1 MVDFP
6 DRIVTRIE
14 FAFGADPD
22 GDPDTWDWTDV
33 TSRRQAQSISIT
45 YGRQNEGATVQTAS
59 ITVTLDNLD
68 GDLTPDNPSSVHYPD
83 VVEGTPMRFSLQWE
97 DTWYGRFFGE
107 TTSWEPDWPH
117 GDLSNETTG
126 YQGEARVVVTAA
138 GRIQRL
144 DQGSKPLKD
153 ALRRHI
159 EASGPLLYWTLTDGQ
174 DARQGSE
181 VIEGAQPVRAV
192 GEAGSF
198 FQGQPAWGQGT
209 LAPWHEPVVQ
219 LAANTEG
226 RLSVRV
232 QPRDLTAWAADHYRA
247 GPGGAPDDF
256 TVFDTGAGTDADPLV
271 GWLVEADRTANA
283 VELLVLSAGETTSSI
298 ASLTTIS
305 DPGIFDLSPHMLRL
319 TAVANGASTD
329 WTLIIDGQ
337 TAGSGTY
344 AIPHRP
350 VSRLRYRWGAF
361 ASMAEPLA
369 LGHIVYWGESVP
381 SAAATWRA
389 VQGHARELAGRRIE
403 RLCAE
408 QGVPLLV
415 NGNLDQTPPMG
426 AQKPGALLELLQ
438 VAATVD
444 GGVLYEQR
452 DGPGLA
458 YRTLKSKYNQG
469 A

>member
-1 MVDFP
+1 MADFP

-33 TSRRQAQSISIT
+33 TTRRQAQSISIT
-45 YGRQNEGATVQTAS
+45 HGRQNEGATVQTAS

-68 GDLTPDNPSSVHYPD
+68 GDLTPDNPSSVHYPN
-83 VVEGTPMRFSLQWE
+83 VVEGTPMRFSLQW
-97 DTWYGRFFGE
+97 DDVWYGRFFGE

-117 GDLSNETTG
+117 GDLSNDDTG
-126 YQGEARVVVTAA
+126 YEGEARVIVTAN

-144 DQGSKPLKD
+144 DQGTKPLKD

-159 EASGPLLYWTLTDGQ
+159 EASGPLLYWTLTDGP

-181 VIEGAQPVRAV
+181 VIDGAQPVRAV

-198 FQGQPAWGQGT
+198 FQGQPAWGQGD
-209 LAPWHEPVVQ
+209 LSPWHEPVVQ

-232 QPRDLTAWAADHYRA
+232 QPRDLTAWSADHYRA

-256 TVFDTGAGTDADPLV
+256 TVFDTGAGTDADPL
-271 GWLVEADRTANA
+271 GAWLVEADRTANA
-283 VELLVLSAGETTSSI
+283 VELLVLSVGETTSSI
-298 ASLTTIS
+298 SSLATIS

-319 TAVANGASTD
+319 TTAANGASTD
-329 WTLIIDGQ
+329 WTLIIDGV
-337 TAGSGTY
+337 TVDSGTH
-344 AIPHRP
+344 AIPHLP

-369 LGHIVYWGESVP
+369 LGHFVYWGESVP

-403 RLCAE
+403 RLCLE

-415 NGNLDQTPPMG
+415 NGNLDHTPPMG

-438 VAATVD
+438 SAATVD

-458 YRTLKSKYNQG
+458 YRTLQSKYNQG
-469 A
+469 V